1 MKKVELLS
9 PAGNYEKLET
19 VYHYGAD
26 AAYIGGKI
34 LNLRAF
40 SKNFED
46 EELEKAVKLAK
57 DLQKKLFVTL
67 NAIPHNSELELLPD
81 YISYLESLNVD
92 GLIVADLGVFNL
104 VKRSSNLPLIIS
116 TQASNTNWA
125 SVAMWRDLGAK
136 RVILAR
142 ELSLSEISEIRE
154 KVPDIEVEVFIH
166 GAMCVS
172 ISGRCLLSNYLT
184 GRDANRGQCTQPC
197 RWKYYLMEEKRPGE
211 YFPVVEDERGTYI
224 MNSKDLCSIDFLD
237 KIIET
242 GVDSLKIEGRMKSSY
257 YAGVTTKVYRQAID
271 SYYNKEYTKE
281 LIDCLKKELES
292 VSHRE
297 YTAGFYFNRP
307 DENSQNYKTSSYV
320 RNYKFVGKIIDKMSK
335 DQYIVDVRNKIEKGE
350 ELEIVTKKG
359 ENTKILLDQ
368 IVNLEDGSLID
379 SANPNQK
386 IILKWDNSLD
396 VGDLIRVPNKGGS
409 NQID

>member
-1 MKKVELLS
+1 MS
-9 PAGNYEKLET
+9 
-19 VYHYGAD
+19 
-26 AAYIGGKI
+26 
-34 LNLRAF
+34 
-40 SKNFED
+40 
-46 EELEKAVKLAK
+46 
-57 DLQKKLFVTL
+57 
-67 NAIPHNSELELLPD
+67 
-81 YISYLESLNVD
+81 
-92 GLIVADLGVFNL
+92 GV
-104 VKRSSNLPLIIS
+104 S
-116 TQASNTNWA
+116 
-125 SVAMWRDLGAK
+125 MWRDLGAK

-142 ELSLSEISEIRE
+142 ELSLKEISEIRE
-154 KVPDIEVEVFIH
+154 KVPDIEIEVFIH

-184 GRDANRGQCTQPC
+184 GRDANRGECTQPC

-211 YFPVVEDERGTYI
+211 YFPVFEDERGTYI
-224 MNSKDLCSIDFLD
+224 MNSKDLCTIDFLD

-297 YTAGFYFNRP
+297 YTSGFYFHKP
-307 DENSQNYKTSSYV
+307 DENSQNYKTSSYI
-320 RNYKFVGKIIDKMSK
+320 RNYKFVGKIIEKISE
-335 DQYIVDVRNKIEKGE
+335 DQYVVDIRNKIEKGE

-359 ENTKILLDQ
+359 ENTKVLLDQ

-386 IILKWDNSLD
+386 IILRGDNSLD
-396 VGDLIRVPNKGGS
+396 LGDLIRIPEKGGS

>member
-46 EELEKAVKLAK
+46 EELEMAVKLARK
-57 DLQKKLFVTL
+57 LQKKLFVTL

-81 YISYLESLNVD
+81 YVNYLESLEVD
-92 GLIVADLGVFNL
+92 GVIISDSGVFNI
-104 VKRSSNLPLIIS
+104 VKRISNLPLIVS

-136 RVILAR
+136 RIILAR
-142 ELSLSEISEIRE
+142 ELSLREISEIRE
-154 KVPDIEVEVFIH
+154 KVPDVEIEVFIH

-197 RWKYYLMEEKRPGE
+197 RWKYHLMEEKRPGE
-211 YFPVVEDERGTYI
+211 YFPVFEDERGTYI
-224 MNSKDLCSIDFLD
+224 MNSKDLCTIDFLD

-281 LIDCLKKELES
+281 LLNSLKKELES

-297 YTAGFYFNRP
+297 YTSGFYFNKP

-320 RNYKFVGKIIDKMSK
+320 RNYKFVGKVIDKISEN
-335 DQYIVDVRNKIEKGE
+335 QYVVDVRNKIEKGE

-368 IVNLEDGSLID
+368 IVNLEDGCLID

-386 IILKWDNSLD
+386 IILKVDNFLD
-396 VGDLIRVPNKGGS
+396 FGDLIRVPDKGGN

>member
-9 PAGNYEKLET
+9 PAGNFEKLET

-46 EELEKAVKLAK
+46 EELEKAVKLARK
-57 DLQKKLFVTL
+57 LQKKLFVTL

-81 YISYLESLNVD
+81 CINYLERLEVD
-92 GLIVADLGVFNL
+92 GVIVADLGVFNL
-104 VKRSSNLPLIIS
+104 VKRNSNLPLIVS

-125 SVAMWRDLGAK
+125 SVSMWRDLGAK

-142 ELSLSEISEIRE
+142 ELSLKEISEIRE
-154 KVPDIEVEVFIH
+154 KVPDIEIEVFIH

-172 ISGRCLLSNYLT
+172 VSGRCLLSNYLT

-211 YFPVVEDERGTYI
+211 YFPVFEDERGTYI
-224 MNSKDLCSIDFLD
+224 MNSKDLCTIDFLD

-271 SYYNKEYTKE
+271 NYYNKEYTKE
-281 LIDCLKKELES
+281 LIDSLKKELES

-297 YTAGFYFNRP
+297 YTSGFYFHKP
-307 DENSQNYKTSSYV
+307 DENSQNYKTSSYI
-320 RNYKFVGKIIDKMSK
+320 RNYKFVGKIIEKISE
-335 DQYIVDVRNKIEKGE
+335 DQYVVDVRNKIEKGE
-350 ELEIVTKKG
+350 ELEIITKKG

-386 IILKWDNSLD
+386 IILKEYNSLD
-396 VGDLIRVPNKGGS
+396 VGDLIRVPDKGG
-409 NQID
+409 NKHID

>member
-1 MKKVELLS
+1 
-9 PAGNYEKLET
+9 
-19 VYHYGAD
+19 
-26 AAYIGGKI
+26 
-34 LNLRAF
+34 
-40 SKNFED
+40 
-46 EELEKAVKLAK
+46 
-57 DLQKKLFVTL
+57 
-67 NAIPHNSELELLPD
+67 
-81 YISYLESLNVD
+81 
-92 GLIVADLGVFNL
+92 
-104 VKRSSNLPLIIS
+104 VKRNSNLPLIVS

-142 ELSLSEISEIRE
+142 ELSLREISEIRE
-154 KVPDIEVEVFIH
+154 KVPDIEIEVFIH

-211 YFPVVEDERGTYI
+211 YFPVFEDERGTYI
-224 MNSKDLCSIDFLD
+224 INSKDLCTIDFLD

-257 YAGVTTKVYRQAID
+257 YAGVTTKIYRQAID
-271 SYYNKEYTKE
+271 SYYNETYTEE

-297 YTAGFYFNRP
+297 YTSGFYLHKP
-307 DENSQNYKTSSYV
+307 DENSQNYDTSSYV
-320 RNYKFVGKIIDKMSK
+320 RNYKFVGKVIDKISK
-335 DQYIVDVRNKIEKGE
+335 DRYVVDVRNKIEKGG

-359 ENTKILLDQ
+359 ENTKVLLDQ
-368 IVNLEDGSLID
+368 IVDLEDGCLIE
-379 SANPNQK
+379 SANPNKK
-386 IILKWDNSLD
+386 IIFKGDNSLD
-396 VGDLIRVPNKGGS
+396 LGDLIRVPIS
-409 NQID
+409 REL

>member
-26 AAYIGGKI
+26 VAYIGGKI

-46 EELEKAVKLAK
+46 EELEKAVKLARK
-57 DLQKKLFVTL
+57 LQKKLFVTL

-81 YISYLESLNVD
+81 YVNYLESLNVD
-92 GLIVADLGVFNL
+92 GVIVADLGVFNI
-104 VKRSSNLPLIIS
+104 VKRNSNLPLIVS

-125 SVAMWRDLGAK
+125 SVSMWRDLGAK

-142 ELSLSEISEIRE
+142 ELSLKEISEIRE
-154 KVPDIEVEVFIH
+154 KVPDIDIEVFIH

-211 YFPVVEDERGTYI
+211 YFPVFEDERGTYI
-224 MNSKDLCSIDFLD
+224 MNSKDLCTVDFLD

-257 YAGVTTKVYRQAID
+257 YAGMTTKVYRQAID

-281 LIDCLKKELES
+281 LIDSLKKELES

-297 YTAGFYFNRP
+297 YTSGFYFHKP
-307 DENSQNYKTSSYV
+307 GENSQNYKTSSYI
-320 RNYKFVGKIIDKMSK
+320 RNYKFVGKIIEKISE
-335 DQYIVDVRNKIEKGE
+335 DQYVVDIRNKIEKGE

-386 IILKWDNSLD
+386 IILRGDNSLD
-396 VGDLIRVPNKGGS
+396 LGDLIRVPEKGGS

>member
-1 MKKVELLS
+1 M
-9 PAGNYEKLET
+9 
-19 VYHYGAD
+19 
-26 AAYIGGKI
+26 
-34 LNLRAF
+34 
-40 SKNFED
+40 
-46 EELEKAVKLAK
+46 
-57 DLQKKLFVTL
+57 
-67 NAIPHNSELELLPD
+67 ELLPD
-81 YISYLESLNVD
+81 YVNYLESLNVD
-92 GLIVADLGVFNL
+92 GVIVADLGVFNL
-104 VKRSSNLPLIIS
+104 VKRNSNLPLIIS

-154 KVPDIEVEVFIH
+154 KVPDIEIEVFIH

-172 ISGRCLLSNYLT
+172 VSGRCLLSNYLT

-197 RWKYYLMEEKRPGE
+197 RWKYYLMEEKRPEE

-224 MNSKDLCSIDFLD
+224 MNSKDLCTIDFLD

-271 SYYNKEYTKE
+271 SYYNKEYTME
-281 LIDCLKKELES
+281 LLDSLKKELES

-297 YTAGFYFNRP
+297 YTSGFYFNKP
-307 DENSQNYKTSSYV
+307 DENSQNYKTSSYI
-320 RNYKFVGKIIDKMSK
+320 RNYKFVGKIIEKISE
-335 DQYIVDVRNKIEKGE
+335 DQYVVDVRNKIEKGE
-350 ELEIVTKKG
+350 ELEIITQKG
-359 ENTKILLDQ
+359 ENTKVLLDQ

-386 IILKWDNSLD
+386 IILKWDSSLD
-396 VGDLIRVPNKGGS
+396 LGDLIRVSNKGGS

>member
-46 EELEKAVKLAK
+46 EELEKAVKLARK
-57 DLQKKLFVTL
+57 LQKKLFVTL

-81 YISYLESLNVD
+81 CINYLERLEVD
-92 GLIVADLGVFNL
+92 GVIVADLGVFNL
-104 VKRSSNLPLIIS
+104 VKRNSNLPLIVS

-125 SVAMWRDLGAK
+125 SVSMWRDLGAK

-142 ELSLSEISEIRE
+142 ELSLKEISEIRE
-154 KVPDIEVEVFIH
+154 KVPDIEIEVFIH

-172 ISGRCLLSNYLT
+172 VSGRCLLSNYLT

-211 YFPVVEDERGTYI
+211 YFPVFEDERGTYI
-224 MNSKDLCSIDFLD
+224 MNSKDLCTIDFLD

-271 SYYNKEYTKE
+271 NYYNKEYTKE
-281 LIDCLKKELES
+281 LIDSLKKELES

-297 YTAGFYFNRP
+297 YTSGFYFHKP
-307 DENSQNYKTSSYV
+307 DENSQNYKTSSYI
-320 RNYKFVGKIIDKMSK
+320 RNYKFVGKIIEKISE
-335 DQYIVDVRNKIEKGE
+335 DQYVVDVRNKIEKGE

-359 ENTKILLDQ
+359 ENTKVLLDQ

-386 IILKWDNSLD
+386 IILKEYNFLD
-396 VGDLIRVPNKGGS
+396 VGDLIRVPDKGG
-409 NQID
+409 NKHID